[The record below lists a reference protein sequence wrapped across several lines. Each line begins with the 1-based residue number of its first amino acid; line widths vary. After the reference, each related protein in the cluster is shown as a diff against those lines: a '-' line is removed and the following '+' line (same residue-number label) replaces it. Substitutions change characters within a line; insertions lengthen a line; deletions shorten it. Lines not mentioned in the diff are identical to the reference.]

1 MRQRCAAYPTGMS
14 TCDAVESGAGNGTA
28 RIDRWLFAV
37 RLFKSRSLAAQAVSG
52 GKVHV
57 NGRRVKPSHALRPG
71 DQLSFMRG
79 AIEFECAVL
88 AIPVR
93 RGPACEALRCYLES
107 EASQAR
113 RTELARRMR
122 LAAALAPRPQER
134 PDKHQRRALR
144 RLRGRG

>member
-1 MRQRCAAYPTGMS
+1 MDI
-14 TCDAVESGAGNGTA
+14 CDAAESGAGNGTA

-37 RLFKSRSLAAQAVSG
+37 RLFKSRSLATQAVIG

-71 DQLSFMRG
+71 DQLSLMRG

-88 AIPVR
+88 AIPAR
-93 RGPACEALRCYLES
+93 RGPAREALRCYLES

-113 RTELARRMR
+113 RTEFAGQIR
-122 LAAALAPRPQER
+122 LAAALTPRPQER
-134 PDKHQRRALR
+134 PGKHQRRALR